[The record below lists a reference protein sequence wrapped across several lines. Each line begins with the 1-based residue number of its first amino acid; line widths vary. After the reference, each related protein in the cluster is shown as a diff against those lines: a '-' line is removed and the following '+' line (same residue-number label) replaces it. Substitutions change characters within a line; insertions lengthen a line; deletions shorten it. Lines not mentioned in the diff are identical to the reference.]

1 LVCSTGLPDGLLANQ
16 KTEFGQILEVL
27 AMENLCI
34 FYDHLVYFTAIVTI
48 LQPFGIFCGNLV
60 YFSPFWYIFHPF
72 GIFFTLLVYFSP
84 FHPFGIFFTLL
95 VYFSLFWYIFHPFG
109 ILDQE
114 KSGNP
119 AALLYTYTK
128 WPKSLPNHL
137 LIIVV
142 GAIQNQLYK
151 HYV

>member
-84 FHPFGIFFTLL
+84 FWYIFHPFTLLVYFSPFWYIFHSFGIFFTLL
-95 VYFSLFWYIFHPFG
+95 VFWTKKN
-109 ILDQE
+109 L
-114 KSGNP
+114 
-119 AALLYTYTK
+119 ATLLLYYI
-128 WPKSLPNHL
+128 H
-137 LIIVV
+137 
-142 GAIQNQLYK
+142 IQNGQKVYQTI
-151 HYV
+151 Y